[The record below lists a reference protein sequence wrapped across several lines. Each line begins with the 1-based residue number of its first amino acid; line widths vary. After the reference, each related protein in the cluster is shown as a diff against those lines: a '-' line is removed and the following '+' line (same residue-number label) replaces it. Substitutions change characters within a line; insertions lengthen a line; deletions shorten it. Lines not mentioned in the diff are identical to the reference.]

1 MYLST
6 KMLLYNLLAKGIIL
20 LLFLMTGPFLLKHF
34 ALKNI
39 DAELIN
45 KRDQILTIISHEGM
59 GGFFSEEDSLSGFGS
74 YNILRE
80 EYVLL
85 EKLEEPFPL
94 DSIFNEERILDNI
107 TVSYRV
113 CAYVF
118 AFEDDYFLMEIGKSL
133 ETINNISGLIFR
145 IMLALL
151 LGFIVLSF
159 FLDNVFNKWLIQPFN
174 RIIRDKISHIREP
187 QQFVHQPVKTTTK
200 DFKILDE
207 AISEMIWRIQKA
219 FNQERVF
226 ISHAS
231 HELKTPV
238 SILQT
243 KIEAFFGDENLSQQ
257 EMERLMDMQQTIQ
270 KLKKTINALLLLSKV
285 NNAQYVK
292 SETVSL
298 DGLLKALFEEWEA
311 IADDRS
317 IRLKLELDGGFDFKN
332 SNKSLCMIMVQNA
345 LSNAIKYSEEGMKV
359 TLSGAPIAKGYKV
372 EVIDEGRG
380 ISPALMEQVE
390 SGLVFLK
397 DAQKESSG
405 YGLQII
411 YKIASF
417 LGVDV
422 RIHSGKKGT
431 AVVFHFSNLDH

>member
-1 MYLST
+1 
-6 KMLLYNLLAKGIIL
+6 
-20 LLFLMTGPFLLKHF
+20 
-34 ALKNI
+34 
-39 DAELIN
+39 
-45 KRDQILTIISHEGM
+45 
-59 GGFFSEEDSLSGFGS
+59 
-74 YNILRE
+74 
-80 EYVLL
+80 VLL

-159 FLDNVFNKWLIQPFN
+159 FLDNIFNKWLIQPFN

-292 SETVSL
+292 SETVPL
-298 DGLLKALFEEWEA
+298 DGLLKTLFEEWEA
-311 IADDRS
+311 IADDGS

-332 SNKSLCMIMVQNA
+332 INKSLCMIMVQNA
-345 LSNAIKYSEEGMKV
+345 LSNAVKYSEEGMKV
-359 TLSGAPIAKGYKV
+359 TLSGALHSGGYKI
-372 EVIDEGRG
+372 EVIDEGTG
-380 ISPALMEQVE
+380 ISPTLMEQVE

-422 RIHSGKKGT
+422 RILSGKKGT
-431 AVVFHFSNLDH
+431 KVVFHFSNLDH

>member
-20 LLFLMTGPFLLKHF
+20 LFFLMTGPFLLKYF

-39 DAELIN
+39 DAELID
-45 KRDQILTIISHEGM
+45 KRDQILAIVSYEGM
-59 GGFFSEEDSLSGFGS
+59 GGFFNEQDSLSGFGS

-85 EKLEEPFPL
+85 EKLEEPYLL

-107 TVSYRV
+107 SVSYRV

-133 ETINNISGLIFR
+133 ETINNISSLIFR

-151 LGFIVLSF
+151 LGFIILSF
-159 FLDNVFNKWLIQPFN
+159 FLDSIFNKRLIQPFN

-187 QQFVHQPVKTTTK
+187 QQFDHQPIKTTTK
-200 DFKILDE
+200 DFKILDD
-207 AISEMIWRIQKA
+207 AISDMMWRIQKA

-243 KIEAFFGDENLSQQ
+243 KIEAFFGDEDLSQQ

-298 DGLLKALFEEWEA
+298 DGLLKELFEEWEA
-311 IADDRS
+311 MANDRS
-317 IRLKLELDGGFDFKN
+317 IHLTLELNGDFDYKN
-332 SNKSLCMIMVQNA
+332 SNKSLCVIMIQNA
-345 LSNAIKYSEEGMKV
+345 LSNAVKYSGEGMKV
-359 TLSGAPIAKGYKV
+359 SLTGKVHSKGYII
-372 EVIDEGRG
+372 EVIDESRG
-380 ISPALMEQVE
+380 ISSDLMEQVK

-397 DAQKESSG
+397 DAKKESSG

-422 RIHSGKKGT
+422 QIDSGSKGT
-431 AVVFHFSNLDH
+431 RVAFHFPNSTQ